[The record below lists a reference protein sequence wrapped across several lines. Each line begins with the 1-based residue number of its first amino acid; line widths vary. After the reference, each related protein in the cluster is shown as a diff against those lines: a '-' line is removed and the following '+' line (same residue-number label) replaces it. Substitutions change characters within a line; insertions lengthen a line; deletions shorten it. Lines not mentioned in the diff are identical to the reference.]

1 MPEACSSQS
10 FSRKARLEDFFDE
23 DDDTCGSQNTNNY
36 NKNYSQNDNVV
47 IAKNQQHFGH
57 RKRIKPWRTGTKSQQ
72 QIVPKGFKKGF
83 RG

>member
-1 MPEACSSQS
+1 MSEEESKTNQT
-10 FSRKARLEDFFDE
+10 FSRPVRLSDLFDAPL
-23 DDDTCGSQNTNNY
+23 DTSSKNKY
-36 NKNYSQNDNVV
+36 NRNYSHNVS
-47 IAKNQQHFGH
+47 IQKNQQEFGQ